1 MPRENAHETPYE
13 ILKSLRALREEMRQS
28 LMEVPE
34 YRTLAALDR
43 SIEEIS
49 AIMRAPPEAENVP
62 SVRGPEPDPVVE
74 APRGNAVAAAFADS
88 LAARLE
94 RRPSRVFSAPQAMRG

>member
-1 MPRENAHETPYE
+1 MPRDATRETPYE

-28 LMEVPE
+28 LMDVPE

-49 AIMRAPPEAENVP
+49 AIMRPPVEADPVMAQRAPEPEA
-62 SVRGPEPDPVVE
+62 SSDAARGSP
-74 APRGNAVAAAFADS
+74 VAAAFADS
-88 LAARLE
+88 LASRLE
-94 RRPSRVFSAPQAMRG
+94 RRPTRIFTAPQALRS